1 MPDSARFPVGQIV
14 RPVRFGCRGVVFD
27 VAQTPGPARHR
38 TAYAG
43 CGSGVVF
50 DVAQTPCRPYRD
62 GRHLPRAATQ

>member
-14 RPVRFGCRGVVFD
+14 RPVRFGCRGGVFD
-27 VAQTPGPARHR
+27 VAQTPGPARYR

-43 CGSGVVF
+43 CRSGGVF